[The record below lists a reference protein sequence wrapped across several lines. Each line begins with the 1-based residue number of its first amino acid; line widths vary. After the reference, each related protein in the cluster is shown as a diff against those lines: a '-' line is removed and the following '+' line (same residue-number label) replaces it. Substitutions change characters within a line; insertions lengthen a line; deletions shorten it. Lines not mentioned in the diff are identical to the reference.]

1 MSGNINNARANKGKG
16 LGRTAERAMRKNE
29 ETMKQVL
36 KDGIDEDEMRFGQIG
51 KVFGN
56 GRFEVQLSDGRTTNA
71 SIRDLLSSKRGTPV
85 SSGSIVLVHLPNW
98 EKDALTNNKSPI
110 SFIEGVLDNDSHVP
124 VLRKRGELPEWMF
137 NKSDGTTAKPE
148 AASFEFVSEEAER
161 AILEDERISR
171 RGMERAIREGDEE
184 DDDDD
189 DEAPSASNSAAAAP
203 SRGREKARA
212 VKIEKAR
219 SVKASGDSGPI
230 NIDDI

>member
-16 LGRTAERAMRKNE
+16 LGRTAERAMRKND

-36 KDGIDEDEMRFGQIG
+36 KEGIDENEMRFGQIG

-71 SIRDLLSSKRGTPV
+71 SIRDLLASKRGTPV
-85 SSGSIVLVHLPNW
+85 SSGSIVLIHLPNW
-98 EKDALTNNKSPI
+98 EKDALTKNAKPI
-110 SFIEGVLDNDSHVP
+110 AFIEGILDNDSHVP

-137 NKSDGTTAKPE
+137 SKGGGGSAEPE
-148 AASFEFVSEEAER
+148 MASFEFVSEEAER
-161 AILEDERISR
+161 AVREDE
-171 RGMERAIREGDEE
+171 EEDEE
-184 DDDDD
+184 DEE
-189 DEAPSASNSAAAAP
+189 EAPSNSAAA
-203 SRGREKARA
+203 SRKLTGKARD

-219 SVKASGDSGPI
+219 TAKMSGTAGPI

>member
-36 KDGIDEDEMRFGQIG
+36 KDGIDENEMRFGQIG

-85 SSGSIVLVHLPNW
+85 SAGSIVLIHLPNW

-110 SFIEGVLDNDSHVP
+110 SYIEGILDNDMHVP

-137 NKSDGTTAKPE
+137 SKSDGTTAKPE

-161 AILEDERISR
+161 AILEDEERFR
-171 RGMERAIREGDEE
+171 RVATREGDEEE

-189 DEAPSASNSAAAAP
+189 APSASNSAAAAP

-219 SVKASGDSGPI
+219 SAKASGDSGPI

>member
-36 KDGIDEDEMRFGQIG
+36 KDGIDENEMRFGQIG

-85 SSGSIVLVHLPNW
+85 SAGSIVLIHLPNW

-110 SFIEGVLDNDSHVP
+110 SYIEGILDNDMHVP

-161 AILEDERISR
+161 AILEDEERFR
-171 RGMERAIREGDEE
+171 RVATREGDEEE

-189 DEAPSASNSAAAAP
+189 APSASNSAAAAP

-219 SVKASGDSGPI
+219 SAKASGDSGPI

>member
-16 LGRTAERAMRKNE
+16 MGRTADRARKANNE
-29 ETMKQVL
+29 LMKQVL
-36 KDGIDEDEMRFGQIG
+36 NEGIDEDEMRFGQIG

-85 SSGSIVLVHLPNW
+85 SAGSIVLIHLPNW

-110 SFIEGVLDNDSHVP
+110 SYIEGILDNDIHVP

-148 AASFEFVSEEAER
+148 AASFEFVSEEAEQ
-161 AILEDERISR
+161 AILEDERRFR
-171 RGMERAIREGDEE
+171 RMATREGEEEE

-189 DEAPSASNSAAAAP
+189 DAPSASNSAAAAP

-219 SVKASGDSGPI
+219 SAKASGDSGPI